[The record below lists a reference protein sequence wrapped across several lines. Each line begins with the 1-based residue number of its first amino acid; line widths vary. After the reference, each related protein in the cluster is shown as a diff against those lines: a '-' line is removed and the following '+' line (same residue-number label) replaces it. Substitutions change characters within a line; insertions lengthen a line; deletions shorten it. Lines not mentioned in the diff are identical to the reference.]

1 MATIATIDLPTTE
14 FALYNKFVGIPAI
27 RVEIEIDR
35 PVTAENEQRSS
46 SVRVSA
52 TDHRSEDEIERALA
66 TDLSVAALDRF
77 AALDGEWLYRIAW
90 AEATQASVR
99 ILTRRG
105 GTILTAVGQ
114 HSTWTLRM
122 LFPER
127 EALARTYDYCTTRGL
142 TFDVKRIYQVE
153 NGRENGSNGSTE
165 SADGVGIRVEIVGI
179 SAITHTIVAR
189 ILKPP
194 ARVEMMQDRFESE
207 DCSVLA
213 FDTAGETKDANS
225 FAVRRLGCFTVIF
238 TVTG

>member
-52 TDHRSEDEIERALA
+52 TDHRSDDEIERALA

-99 ILTRRG
+99 ILTRKRGDDSDRG
-105 GTILTAVGQ
+105 GSAQHLDAPDAVP
-114 HSTWTLRM
+114 R
-122 LFPER
+122 
-127 EALARTYDYCTTRGL
+127 ARGAR
-142 TFDVKRIYQVE
+142 
-153 NGRENGSNGSTE
+153 
-165 SADGVGIRVEIVGI
+165 AD
-179 SAITHTIVAR
+179 
-189 ILKPP
+189 L
-194 ARVEMMQDRFESE
+194 
-207 DCSVLA
+207 
-213 FDTAGETKDANS
+213 
-225 FAVRRLGCFTVIF
+225 
-238 TVTG
+238 

>member
-127 EALARTYDYCTTRGL
+127 EALARSYDYCTTRGL
-142 TFDVKRIYQVE
+142 TFEVKRIYQVE
-153 NGRENGSNGSTE
+153 NGRENGSNGSIE
-165 SADGVGIRVEIVGI
+165 SADGVGVRVEIVGI
-179 SAITHTIVAR
+179 FGHYSRNSCEDSETASKSRDDARSIRKRGLFRPRFRHRRRNEKRELLRGPAI
-189 ILKPP
+189 
-194 ARVEMMQDRFESE
+194 
-207 DCSVLA
+207 
-213 FDTAGETKDANS
+213 
-225 FAVRRLGCFTVIF
+225 RLFTVILP
-238 TVTG
+238 